1 MLTKRIRIA
10 AAAFAL
16 ALFAAAAQSVA
27 AQQPAQQQQ
36 RDDQPPAQ
44 QQQSR
49 PTPAQGDNFVDHKQF
64 QAMVFNVRNRDPETL
79 LPVLRLL
86 TSGYKGSG
94 VTADRTF
101 RVITV
106 RDFPENVASIADA
119 IKRLDTP
126 DGPRPDV
133 ELRIHVLLA
142 SDSAAT
148 AGAEQPPA
156 DLREVLTQLQST
168 LNFKSYELLTSVV
181 QRTKESRGR
190 EPGYL
195 SGNGAAETTVVGGER
210 QVFNYTFSADS
221 LALTPGAAGNTN
233 ANANVMTVQ
242 LGNFNFNIQRG
253 GLGARIRSDV
263 SLREG
268 ERVVV
273 GTAGMGNRALILV
286 MTARTIK

>member
-1 MLTKRIRIA
+1 MFMNRIRIA

-16 ALFAAAAQSVA
+16 ALVAAATAAAQQPA
-27 AQQPAQQQQ
+27 AQQPAQQPAA
-36 RDDQPPAQ
+36 QPQP
-44 QQQSR
+44 QQSR
-49 PTPAQGDNFVDHKQF
+49 PANAPDYVDHKDF
-64 QAMVFNVRNRDPETL
+64 QAMLFPVRYRDPETL
-79 LPVLRLL
+79 VPVLRLL

-94 VTADRTF
+94 VTADRNF

-106 RDFPENVASIADA
+106 RDFAENVASIGDA

-142 SDSAAT
+142 SESAST
-148 AGAEQPPA
+148 AGAEPPPA

-190 EPGYL
+190 ESGYL
-195 SGNGAAETTVVGGER
+195 QGNGAADAAVVGSER
-210 QVFNYTFSADS
+210 QTYNYNFSADS
-221 LALTPGAAGNTN
+221 LTLMPGAPGGN
-233 ANANVMTVQ
+233 ANANVTTVQ
-242 LGNFNFNIQRG
+242 LGNFNFNIQRA

>member
-1 MLTKRIRIA
+1 MLTNRIRIA

-16 ALFAAAAQSVA
+16 ALAAAATVS
-27 AQQPAQQQQ
+27 AQQPAQQPAA
-36 RDDQPPAQ
+36 QPQP
-44 QQQSR
+44 QQSR
-49 PTPAQGDNFVDHKQF
+49 PASSPDYVDHKDF
-64 QAMVFNVRNRDPETL
+64 QAMLFPVRYRDPETL

-94 VTADRTF
+94 VTADRNF

-106 RDFPENVASIADA
+106 RDFAENVASIGDA

-133 ELRIHVLLA
+133 ELRVHVLLA
-142 SDSAAT
+142 SESAAA
-148 AGAEQPPA
+148 AGAEPPPA

-195 SGNGAAETTVVGGER
+195 QGNGTAETTVVGGER
-210 QVFNYTFSADS
+210 QVYNYNFAADS
-221 LALTPGAAGNTN
+221 LSLTPAAASTS
-233 ANANVMTVQ
+233 ATTVQ

-253 GLGARIRSDV
+253 GAGARIRSDV

>member
-1 MLTKRIRIA
+1 MLTNRIRAA
-10 AAAFAL
+10 AAAFAV
-16 ALFAAAAQSVA
+16 ALAAATAA
-27 AQQPAQQQQ
+27 AQQPTPRQSPQQQ
-36 RDDQPPAQ
+36 REQEQSQPQPA
-44 QQQSR
+44 R
-49 PTPAQGDNFVDHKQF
+49 PSPAPDYVDHKDF
-64 QAMVFNVRNRDPETL
+64 QAMLFPVRYRDPETL
-79 LPVLRLL
+79 VPVLRLL

-94 VTADRTF
+94 VTADRNF

-106 RDFPENVASIADA
+106 RDFAENVASISDA

-133 ELRIHVLLA
+133 ELRMHVLLA
-142 SDSAAT
+142 SESAAA

-181 QRTKESRGR
+181 QRTKESRVR
-190 EPGYL
+190 EPGYIE
-195 SGNGAAETTVVGGER
+195 GKGTAQATGAGGEK
-210 QVFNYTFSADS
+210 QTFNYNFGASS
-221 LALTPGAAGNTN
+221 LSLTPGTAAGST
-233 ANANVMTVQ
+233 VVQ
-242 LGNFNFNIQRG
+242 LGGFSFNIG
-253 GLGARIRSDV
+253 GNGVGAHIRSDL

>member
-1 MLTKRIRIA
+1 MFMNRIRTA
-10 AAAFAL
+10 AAACAL
-16 ALFAAAAQSVA
+16 ALVAAATAAAQ
-27 AQQPAQQQQ
+27 QQPQPQPAQ
-36 RDDQPPAQ
+36 P
-44 QQQSR
+44 QQSR
-49 PTPAQGDNFVDHKQF
+49 PTPAPSDNFVDHKQF
-64 QAMVFNVRNRDPETL
+64 QAMVFNVHNRDPETL

-94 VTADRTF
+94 VTADRNF

-106 RDFPENVASIADA
+106 RDFAENVASIGDA

-142 SDSAAT
+142 SESAA
-148 AGAEQPPA
+148 APGAEPPPA
-156 DLREVLTQLQST
+156 DLRDVLTQLQST

-190 EPGYL
+190 ESGYL
-195 SGNGAAETTVVGGER
+195 QGNGAAETTVVGGER
-210 QVFNYTFSADS
+210 QVYNYNFGADS
-221 LALTPGAAGNTN
+221 LTLTPPAAGNTN
-233 ANANVMTVQ
+233 ANANAMTVQ
-242 LGNFNFNIQRG
+242 LGNFNFNIQRA

>member
-1 MLTKRIRIA
+1 MLTNRIRRA

-16 ALFAAAAQSVA
+16 ALSAAVTVA
-27 AQQPAQQQQ
+27 AQQPAA
-36 RDDQPPAQ
+36 QPQPRPAG
-44 QQQSR
+44 S
-49 PTPAQGDNFVDHKQF
+49 PDYVDHKDF
-64 QAMVFNVRNRDPETL
+64 QAMLFPVRYRDPETL

-106 RDFPENVASIADA
+106 RDFAENVASIGDA

-142 SDSAAT
+142 SESAPA

-168 LNFKSYELLTSVV
+168 LNFKSYELLTSIV
-181 QRTKESRGR
+181 QRTKESRR
-190 EPGYL
+190 PESGYL
-195 SGNGAAETTVVGGER
+195 QGNGAAEASVGGGER
-210 QVFNYTFSADS
+210 QIFLYNFGADS
-221 LALTPGAAGNTN
+221 LTLTPAAGN
-233 ANANVMTVQ
+233 ANANATTVQ
-242 LGNFNFNIQRG
+242 LGNFNFSIQRG
-253 GLGARIRSDV
+253 GVGARIHSDV